1 MVNLILK
8 IVDNF
13 LCISL
18 LAVQLQARII
28 LFLDIIP
35 KYKYDLLQ

>member
-8 IVDNF
+8 FVDNF
-13 LCISL
+13 LCIPL

-35 KYKYDLLQ
+35 KYKYDLLH